1 MQLKDYVKDVLDF
14 PKKGIVFKDI
24 SPLLADKDAFDLI
37 IKEMA
42 KYCQNSDYIVAAD
55 ARGFI
60 FGAAIA
66 FHLKKPFV
74 MVRKPKKMPGPSYS
88 VSYELEYGHN
98 VLELQEDL
106 IKENASVSIVDDI
119 LATGGTL
126 NAMIE
131 LLEKAKA
138 KVNNIVVAIDLTKLS
153 QDFKSSLKTPLDSV
167 IKY

>member
-1 MQLKDYVKDVLDF
+1 
-14 PKKGIVFKDI
+14 
-24 SPLLADKDAFDLI
+24 
-37 IKEMA
+37 
-42 KYCQNSDYIVAAD
+42 
-55 ARGFI
+55 
-60 FGAAIA
+60 
-66 FHLKKPFV
+66 
-74 MVRKPKKMPGPSYS
+74 MPGPSYS
-88 VSYELEYGHN
+88 VSYELEYGQN

-153 QDFKSSLKTPLDSV
+153 QDFKSRLKTPLDSV

>member
-42 KYCQNSDYIVAAD
+42 KYCQNSDYIVAVD

-66 FHLKKPFV
+66 FHLKKTICN
-74 MVRKPKKMPGPSYS
+74 G
-88 VSYELEYGHN
+88 
-98 VLELQEDL
+98 
-106 IKENASVSIVDDI
+106 
-119 LATGGTL
+119 
-126 NAMIE
+126 
-131 LLEKAKA
+131 
-138 KVNNIVVAIDLTKLS
+138 
-153 QDFKSSLKTPLDSV
+153 
-167 IKY
+167 

>member
-1 MQLKDYVKDVLDF
+1 
-14 PKKGIVFKDI
+14 
-24 SPLLADKDAFDLI
+24 
-37 IKEMA
+37 
-42 KYCQNSDYIVAAD
+42 
-55 ARGFI
+55 
-60 FGAAIA
+60 
-66 FHLKKPFV
+66 